1 MTATR
6 IATRPRLSIAAALGA
21 AALFGLSVPAGK
33 ALLTVTDPWLLAGL
47 LYLGSGVSLGVKS
60 QEIVHSGALCKAGC
74 RQTTST
80 AEEAT
85 RMDAHKNART
95 TPYSR
100 ALIAQRVRHGQSVA
114 AVARAIGVCDRTV
127 RKWIERHAEGELA
140 LADRSCRPHRS
151 PRAIGA
157 DLVVEIERLR
167 RRYRWMGAD
176 IARAV
181 GVSRATVARTLRQL
195 GVARLNTLEPPR
207 PVVRYEWPRPGQMLH
222 LDIKKLGRIARIGH
236 RMTGDR
242 RDRVRGAGWEYVHV
256 CVDDCSRVAY
266 AEVLGDERG
275 ATVAAFLRRAVTWFC
290 RRGVQIQRVLT
301 DNGTGYRSKR
311 FAAAIRR
318 CRLVARRTRPYT
330 PRTNGKAERF
340 IKTMLREW
348 AYAAPY
354 ATSAQRTRALLG
366 FLHRYNWHRQHD
378 ALGGLP
384 PISRVVA
391 RDDLLRLHT

>member
-1 MTATR
+1 
-6 IATRPRLSIAAALGA
+6 
-21 AALFGLSVPAGK
+21 
-33 ALLTVTDPWLLAGL
+33 
-47 LYLGSGVSLGVKS
+47 
-60 QEIVHSGALCKAGC
+60 
-74 RQTTST
+74 
-80 AEEAT
+80 
-85 RMDAHKNART
+85 MDVHKNART

-100 ALIAQRVRHGQSVA
+100 ALIAERVRHGQSVA
-114 AVARAIGVCDRTV
+114 AVARAIGVCERTA
-127 RKWIERHAEGELA
+127 RKWIARHAEGELA
-140 LADRSCRPHRS
+140 LEDRSCRPHRS

-167 RRYRWMGAD
+167 RRYRWMGTD

-195 GVARLNTLEPPR
+195 GVARLNTLEPLR
-207 PVVRYEWPRPGQMLH
+207 PAVRYEWPRPGQMLH

-290 RRGVQIQRVLT
+290 RRGVQVQRVLT

-348 AYAAPY
+348 AYAVPY